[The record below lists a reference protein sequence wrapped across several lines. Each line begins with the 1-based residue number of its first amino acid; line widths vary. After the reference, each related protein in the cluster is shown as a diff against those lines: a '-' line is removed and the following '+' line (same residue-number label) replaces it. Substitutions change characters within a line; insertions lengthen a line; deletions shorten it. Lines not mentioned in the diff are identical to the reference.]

1 MGKRPKEEQ
10 NEEIFYFGPGLKNDE
25 IDEKFTKLYEKL
37 QDYCKSIFELVE
49 SLCPKSEDQIR
60 LALNIAETDG
70 NVLQRLVAK
79 ECERRRELMR
89 IKEQTPMPE
98 VDLVIPV
105 TSNEINHLIEGKKQL
120 KTTD

>member
-1 MGKRPKEEQ
+1 MGKRPTEEQ
-10 NEEIFYFGPGLKNDE
+10 KEEIFYFGPGLKNDE

-89 IKEQTPMPE
+89 IKDQTSMPE
-98 VDLVIPV
+98 VDLAIPV
-105 TSNEINHLIEGKKQL
+105 TVNEINHLIEGKKPI
-120 KTTD
+120 K